1 LLRSISKAF
10 SIPRKAPVS
19 ALVTA
24 LALTTFLV
32 APSPAH
38 AAWTSYREILW
49 LKAQAG
55 GVLVALDGFT
65 LASYDTT
72 TCADPGAAYL
82 WFNASAQGFDIRFT
96 QLLAA
101 FHTGRKVNVS
111 YYNCGNY
118 SATVEYLAGASV
130 VVSRDQ

>member
-1 LLRSISKAF
+1 MLRTISNAISIR
-10 SIPRKAPVS
+10 RKAPVS

-24 LALTTFLV
+24 LALTAFLV
-32 APSPAH
+32 APSSAH
-38 AAWTSYREILW
+38 AAWTDYRDILW
-49 LKAQAG
+49 LKAEAG
-55 GVLVALDGFT
+55 GVLVALEGFT

-72 TCADPGAAYL
+72 TCADPGATYL

-118 SATVEYLAGASV
+118 SATVQYLAGASV
-130 VVSRDQ
+130 VVNRDQ